1 MRMHLATAIAMFAA
15 CGPATGAGEPGAAK
29 ETHVIDVK
37 TSDDLV
43 AARAEYMRLWDAGFD
58 GTLEIRIAPG
68 AYTPVSWSLE
78 PAPDSPRRDAS
89 PTIDV
94 VLRGGPAAPP
104 PPEAIHARNLR
115 IEDLILTRTS
125 APWRLVVSESVALRR
140 TVLVDCRARERSDG
154 TPLLAIL
161 GRGEAG
167 AAAPRAVTARI
178 EKSWFLRNQQSVEA
192 SAMIGF
198 GSVEALP
205 SYWDSIL
212 IDDSAFLGDAFAT
225 ELDIRFARAVRI
237 SNSVFYKTWP
247 DGVLIQ
253 STSSGE
259 VTLEGSTVVVE
270 DAAHVARN
278 GAESPPVAFA
288 GTTRVWTRTRD
299 RQAVERADAAVKDAL
314 ALAAG
319 QMPPDDLK
327 RRLDAALR

>member
-15 CGPATGAGEPGAAK
+15 CGPATGTGEPGATK
-29 ETHVIDVK
+29 DTTVFDVK

-43 AARAEYMRLWDAGFD
+43 SLRSEYMRLWDAGYD
-58 GTLEIRIAPG
+58 GVLEVRIAAG
-68 AYTPVSWSLE
+68 SYTPVSWSLE
-78 PAPDSPRRDAS
+78 PAPDSPRAS
-89 PTIDV
+89 ARPTIDV
-94 VLRGGPAAPP
+94 ILRGGPAAPP
-104 PPEAIHARNLR
+104 PPESIRARSVR
-115 IEDLILTRTS
+115 IEDLSLTREHV
-125 APWRLVVSESVALRR
+125 PWRIVVTDAFAMKRSVLS
-140 TVLVDCRARERSDG
+140 DCRAPELASG
-154 TPLLAIL
+154 GPLLAIL
-161 GRGEAG
+161 GSGDPG
-167 AAAPRAVTARI
+167 AATPRPVTARI
-178 EKSWFLRNQQSVEA
+178 EQSWFLRNQQSVEA
-192 SAMIGF
+192 TALIRF
-198 GSVEALP
+198 DSVEQEP

-212 IDDSAFLGDAFAT
+212 IDDSAFVGDAFAT

-270 DAAHVARN
+270 DAAHIARN

-288 GTTRVWTRTRD
+288 GTTRVWTRARD
-299 RQAVERADAAVKDAL
+299 RQEVERADAAVKDAL

-319 QMPPDDLK
+319 QMPPADLK